1 MYGGS
6 LKKNKKNFLIIGG
19 GGNLGSYIIKYKKK
33 IQFKLSPKK

>member
-33 IQFKLSPKK
+33 FNLSYPPK